1 MCNAQREPSGMQVA
15 LVVEGGGMRAAFSSG
30 VTDAFLQADFNPF
43 TLLVGVSS
51 GASTIASY
59 LSGQT
64 GRNLDVL
71 MNQSCRRQFIS
82 WPRFIRGGDLLD
94 IDWLWRVVQQENP
107 LDCER
112 MFAQKRDFR
121 IVLSNAVTGE
131 ADYAKAEP
139 QNFLDVLR
147 ASSSIPFIIRK
158 PVPIGS
164 DTYYDGGV
172 ADALPVRWALSQPNI
187 GGVVVIRTRAHA
199 YVKKGGFGD
208 ALLARHLR
216 ESGFARALRQ
226 RVKHYNATLAWMRR
240 PEHSRYIF
248 EINPPENSKMA
259 GRLCQDASRLRY
271 SYAAG
276 LEYGQKFLQQWPVFK
291 DFFSLNVQD

>member
-1 MCNAQREPSGMQVA
+1 MCDAQQEPDRVKVA
-15 LVVEGGGMRAAFSSG
+15 LIVEGGGMRAAFSSG

-59 LSGQT
+59 LSEQE

-71 MNQSCRRQFIS
+71 INQSCRPQFIS
-82 WPRFIRGGDLLD
+82 WSRFIRGGDLLD

-107 LDCER
+107 LDYER

-121 IVLSNAVTGE
+121 IVLSHAVSGV
-131 ADYAKAEP
+131 AQYVAAEP
-139 QNFLDVLR
+139 KNFLDVLR

-158 PVPIGS
+158 PVPMGT
-164 DTYYDGGV
+164 DTYFDGGV
-172 ADALPVRWALSQPNI
+172 ADALPVRWVLSQPNI
-187 GGVVVIRTRAHA
+187 GGVVVIRTRAQA

-208 ALLARHLR
+208 ALLARRLPDC
-216 ESGFARALRQ
+216 GFARALRQ

-240 PEHSRYIF
+240 PENCRYIL

-259 GRLCQDASRLRY
+259 GRLCQNAGRLRY

-276 LEYGQKFLQQWPVFK
+276 VECGQKFLQQWPVIR